1 MKVQR
6 LARDIDVERRST
18 HCLASIHQ
26 QAVVTHYSNNDV
38 TAYAANKG
46 LTPGT
51 LLWATDVPLTED
63 AFRSGAK
70 NAAAI
75 DFLRWQDIAMEDA
88 KGRGRI
94 PPEQWGEFSV
104 DVGQGI
110 SLFIK
115 RMIPESSTYL
125 GDSLE
130 KAQLKTLKSD
140 FDPIAERFWWKIEPG
155 QPLPAGLQ
163 LVYDGVPPGHCTLT
177 VTRPVTVAG
186 FMSLVSML
194 HFSRAGTSYYGTP
207 A

>member
-1 MKVQR
+1 MTQ
-6 LARDIDVERRST
+6 
-18 HCLASIHQ
+18 H
-26 QAVVTHYSNNDV
+26 SNSEVD
-38 TAYAANKG
+38 AYAAQKG

-70 NAAAI
+70 NAPAA
-75 DFLRWQDIAMEDA
+75 DFLRWQDIDLEDT

-94 PPEQWGEFSV
+94 PPEEWGDFTV
-104 DVGQGI
+104 RPGFGI

-115 RMIPESSTYL
+115 RMIPESAVYL

-130 KAQLKTLKSD
+130 KAKVKELKAEFNPVD
-140 FDPIAERFWWKIEPG
+140 ERFWWKIEPG

-177 VTRPVTVAG
+177 VTREMTVAG
-186 FMSLVSML
+186 FLSLVSQL
-194 HFSRAGTSYYGTP
+194 HFSSAGTSYYGRK